1 MQNKNKTVFKN
12 KIYKFNRF
20 SAKLLVDLLI
30 IAFALKALMLGAL
43 FFVPKHSVSAEF
55 SSINSESLIQLTNY
69 ERQRYNLPI
78 LTANRLLTKTAF
90 NKAKDMLEQDYFAH
104 TTPQGKP
111 FYSWIRETDY
121 DYRSAGENLA
131 IFFNENQDI
140 MQAWMKSQSHR
151 QNILDN
157 RYQEI
162 GIAVLTGEF
171 KQEQTTVVV
180 QIFGEPLKPLTN
192 IDNQGYALGTNTD
205 ARTVL
210 YDNSLV
216 YQLTRINNFLNII
229 LITTVLIFALG
240 LIERLL
246 YQRASCHFRRNVYPH
261 YFQNRWRHI
270 S

>member
-20 SAKLLVDLLI
+20 SAKLLANLLI
-30 IAFALKALMLGAL
+30 IAFAFKVLVLGAL

-55 SSINSESLIQLTNY
+55 NSVNSKILIELTNR
-69 ERQRYNLPI
+69 ERQKYDLPI
-78 LTANRLLTKTAF
+78 LTANQLLTKAAV
-90 NKAKDMLEQDYFAH
+90 NKAQDLLQQDYFAH

-111 FYSWIRETDY
+111 FYSWIQETDY
-121 DYRSAGENLA
+121 IYSSAGENLA

-140 MQAWMKSQSHR
+140 VQAWMKSPAHR
-151 QNILDN
+151 QNILDH

-162 GIAVLTGEF
+162 GIATLTGEF

-180 QIFGEPLKPLTN
+180 QIFGEPLKPLTD
-192 IDNQGYALGTNTD
+192 IDNKGHALGTNTD
-205 ARTVL
+205 ARTIF

-216 YQLTRINNFLNII
+216 YQLTRINHFLNIV
-229 LITTVLIFALG
+229 LITTAIIFCMG
-240 LIERLL
+240 LIERSL
-246 YQRASCHFRRNVYPH
+246 YQRTACHFRRDVYSH